1 LSKVYVGGVGMVPIG
16 DHWTKSIT
24 DLATE
29 AALETIKTSN
39 SQKPEM
45 IVVGNMFSAT
55 GSKQEHLGPLVT
67 SELGLEGIPA
77 FKVETACASAAA
89 ALNVAYTYVK
99 SGEVDC
105 ALAIGVEKM
114 RDLEPSDTTQSLSMA
129 ERFEYTSSMGVSFV
143 ALNAML
149 ARLYMDKYGIKRDEL
164 SYFPVLAHNN
174 AQNTAHAQFRKPIE
188 IANVSRSPEV
198 SDPLTLLDCAPVG
211 DGAAAMLLVNENK
224 IAEVNDKAIEIVSS
238 SGATNRFSI
247 FERENMLDFKATK
260 EATKKA
266 LKESNTSIKDV
277 DIVEIHDAFSIVA
290 ALSLEAM
297 GFSRSGEACKDA
309 CNGMYDKDGKYPAVT
324 FGGLKARG
332 HPVGATG
339 LYQAAEAYLQLS
351 GKAGLNQIED
361 ANIAITQ
368 NVGAVDTSSYVH
380 VLKGENN

>member
-1 LSKVYVGGVGMVPIG
+1 MIPIG

-24 DLATE
+24 DLAAD
-29 AALETIKTSN
+29 AALKTIKAAN
-39 SQKPEM
+39 LQNPEM

-55 GSKQEHLGPLVT
+55 GAKQEHLGPLVT

-129 ERFEYTSSMGVSFV
+129 ERYEYTSSMGVSFV

-149 ARLYMDKYGIKRDEL
+149 ARMYMDKYEVSRDEL

-174 AQNTAHAQFRKPIE
+174 AQNTTHAQFRKPIE

-198 SDPLTLLDCAPVG
+198 SNPLTLLDCAPVG
-211 DGAAAMLLVNENK
+211 DGAAAMLLVNEKK
-224 IAEVNDKAIEIVSS
+224 IAEINDEAIEITASV
-238 SGATNRFSI
+238 GATSRFSI
-247 FERENMLDFKATK
+247 FERDDMLEFTATK

-266 LKESNTSIKDV
+266 LKESNTSIKDIDV
-277 DIVEIHDAFSIVA
+277 IEVHDAFSIVA

-309 CNGMYDKDGKYPAVT
+309 CNGIYDKNGKYPSVT

-351 GKAGLNQIED
+351 GKAGLNQIEN
-361 ANIAITQ
+361 ANVAITQ
-368 NVGAVDTSSYVH
+368 NVGAVDTSSYIH